1 MSLTLSVPMAQELV
15 DEAIK
20 IGNLSNP
27 KQIEKI
33 FAGEQTH
40 LLFKSQEGA
49 SFYEN
54 LLLNGWTDTELIECI
69 NEILMSFASIYADV
83 FSVLYTREPPIKNLG
98 RLSGGAGADNIIP
111 YNDALLVPEFRGLSF
126 EQLHDHPRFRRCS
139 PKAKV
144 LLLMCALSAEQASSS
159 SDRFV
164 KVAGGAAGVAFGG
177 TGVFMALGGIGAI
190 LAPSLIPGA
199 AVVTGLVLVSGICGI
214 SSCKARSNALDVGKA
229 RQERLRG
236 AKVNLNRV
244 YNNNGTRKNGKD
256 GDVNDFLIAFMEA
269 SVEENMAELEAMH
282 SKNAALALGAL
293 KTGVAI
299 AAPITAAQ
307 AALRGA
313 EFRGKLRGIAVL
325 ATAFVSPAAALA
337 AAPAAALG
345 TYADYANAQH
355 GVQTAQMTGLQAAA
369 THVLGLGAEG
379 AFKQLTNIPTEQRRQ
394 AVMARQALAR
404 LAMLDAQPAAAA
416 PAALAQP
423 AAAPPPAAAANAA
436 PAVAANAA
444 PASLGQ
450 RTVAAAQAVR
460 QGAAAVG
467 QRVRNVAE
475 GALEPPAPKGG
486 ASPSMAM
493 TPFINNRIVSTF
505 DNMKIPANICSF
517 LLMLTAADIHPEIL
531 MRIAI
536 ILAGPVGA
544 DSRGG
549 SPKVGRASLR
559 RRRVKK
565 STRRRAAKK

>member
-54 LLLNGWTDTELIECI
+54 LLLNGWTDTELTECI

-83 FSVLYTREPPIKNLG
+83 FSVLYTRESPIKNLG

-111 YNDALLVPEFRGLSF
+111 YNNALSVPEFRGLSF

-144 LLLMCALSAEQASSS
+144 LLLMCALAAEQTAASSDS
-159 SDRFV
+159 LV
-164 KVAGGAAGVAFGG
+164 AVAGGAAGVAFGG

-214 SSCKARSNALDVGKA
+214 SSCKARSNALDVGA
-229 RQERLRG
+229 SRQNRLRA
-236 AKVNLNRV
+236 AKLKLDID
-244 YNNNGTRKNGKD
+244 YKNNGTRKNGKD
-256 GDVNDFLIAFMEA
+256 VGVDKFLVAFMEA

-307 AALRGA
+307 AAVRGA

-337 AAPAAALG
+337 AAPGAALG
-345 TYADYANAQH
+345 AYADYANAQH

-379 AFKQLTNIPTEQRRQ
+379 AFKPLTNIPTEQRRQ
-394 AVMARQALAR
+394 AVMARQTLAR
-404 LAMLDAQPAAAA
+404 LARLDAEAAAA

-423 AAAPPPAAAANAA
+423 AA
-436 PAVAANAA
+436 VANAA
-444 PASLGQ
+444 PASLRQ
-450 RTVAAAQAVR
+450 RAVAAAQALR

-467 QRVRNVAE
+467 QRVADAAE
-475 GALEPPAPKGG
+475 GALEPPPAPKGG
-486 ASPSMAM
+486 AAPSMAM

-505 DNMKIPANICSF
+505 DNMRIPANICSF

-565 STRRRAAKK
+565 STRRRVAKK